1 MHIVIQWK
9 FICRFQLFLLT
20 LSFSIIILGWS
31 TVMRILCCL
40 RKLVHFSSRFISCP
54 SYSHLL
60 GFSSRCQ
67 SNIFPDIFIACSDC
81 CWPMIY
87 WWLNFFTAK
96 LSVCG
101 FFIFSGLYA
110 IDRAGL
116 CPALSMTCEMSVL
129 CLLPMN
135 YAFTSRLCL
144 CWGHYPHECWAQEAP
159 PHACNISVADPY
171 FQWSTYHTTARVLF

>member
-1 MHIVIQWK
+1 MVIQWN

-40 RKLVHFSSRFISCP
+40 RKLVHFSSRFIFVPLILISLDFLRDANQIFFQTFL
-54 SYSHLL
+54 SRAQIVVGQWFTGDST
-60 GFSSRCQ
+60 FSRRS
-67 SNIFPDIFIACSDC
+67 F
-81 CWPMIY
+81 
-87 WWLNFFTAK
+87 
-96 LSVCG
+96 LSAV
-101 FFIFSGLYA
+101 FYFSGLYA

-159 PHACNISVADPY
+159 PHACNISMADPY